1 MQMQYYERVAKMN
14 KRWSLWQRLY
24 RERIRQIHFRPIQ
37 LVITF
42 LVLLILFNLL
52 GSGNPMAP
60 AKHIQARV
68 FIALAANTGTFFH
81 PHLPSTHFT
90 PLSAPLY
97 GGNALLPEIALTFDD
112 GPHPGSTLKIVAI
125 LKRFGIKATFFCV
138 GQHIQQYPDY
148 VRQEYAN
155 GNLVEDHTWT
165 HPDLQLLSSAEVGRQ
180 LGQTANEIEQVTGA
194 MPTLFR
200 PPYGIFNWSIFAQA
214 RHMALSSI
222 IWNVDPQDWSMPG
235 TNAIIARVLGVSGN
249 GSIILMHDGG
259 GDRSQTVAAL
269 PTIITTLRQRGFRF
283 VTVEQMIRHLGQK
296 ASGRRATTG
305 QSAQA
310 PLYSRQTPCLWPKA
324 LLELKPNWQA
334 DVTRR
339 KISNK

>member
-1 MQMQYYERVAKMN
+1 MN
-14 KRWSLWQRLY
+14 KRWSLWQKLY
-24 RERIRQIHFRPIQ
+24 RERIRRIHFRPVQ

-42 LVLLILFNLL
+42 LVLLMLFTLL
-52 GSGNPMAP
+52 GSGNPITP
-60 AKHIQARV
+60 AKYIQARV
-68 FIALAANTGTFFH
+68 FIALAANANTFFH
-81 PHLPSTHFT
+81 PSLPSTHFT
-90 PLSAPLY
+90 PLLAPLY

-125 LKRFGIKATFFCV
+125 LKRFGIKVTFFCV
-138 GQHIQQYPDY
+138 GQHIQQYPDD

-165 HPDLQLLSSAEVGRQ
+165 HPDLQLLSSDEIGKQ
-180 LGQTANEIEQVTGA
+180 LGHTAHEIEQVTGA

-200 PPYGIFNWSIFAQA
+200 PPYGIFNWPIFAQS
-214 RHMALSSI
+214 RRMALSSI

-235 TNAIIARVLGVSGN
+235 TNAIIARVLGAAGN
-249 GSIILMHDGG
+249 GSIVLMHDGG

-296 ASGRRATTG
+296 ASGSRATTG
-305 QSAQA
+305 QSAQT
-310 PLYSRQTPCLWPKA
+310 PLYTRQIPGLWPKA
-324 LLELKPNWQA
+324 LLELKQCWLA
-334 DVTRR
+334 DVMRH
-339 KISNK
+339 KISF